1 MTWTNG
7 LRATQP
13 IAWLLCAV
21 LPSTRAGQVGQAVNE
36 GAERIGFALIKRPRV
51 AGTCRV
57 GELAEAGVEFAAVL
71 GGQGSEQ
78 GDHGVFG
85 RGHSDVAVVVCLA
98 AALADSGGIDGR
110 DDAGAHVCQASTG
123 QPGATDDGRG
133 KGLLKDAMFDLGD
146 ELVGDV
152 AGGGVNDGGPVHN
165 QLSGGQGGADL
176 RQTVPQAQAQAD
188 QPAGVVAG
196 DGQRGT
202 DLGLGNLQT
211 ISIPATNLLRVAL
224 LAEPVVGESGDHRQL
239 SFRDRR
245 LHPSEIRHRIDQ
257 LARRQCRGR
266 RNRVA

>member
-1 MTWTNG
+1 M
-7 LRATQP
+7 A
-13 IAWLLCAV
+13 
-21 LPSTRAGQVGQAVNE
+21 SSAGD
-36 GAERIGFALIKRPRV
+36 IL
-51 AGTCRV
+51 
-57 GELAEAGVEFAAVL
+57 
-71 GGQGSEQ
+71 
-78 GDHGVFG
+78 
-85 RGHSDVAVVVCLA
+85 DVAVVVCLA
-98 AALADSGGIDGR
+98 AALADSGGIDGP
-110 DDAGAHVCQASTG
+110 DDAGAHVFRRR
-123 QPGATDDGRG
+123 PVNPATDDGRG

-152 AGGGVNDGGPVHN
+152 AGGGVNDGGPVHI

-245 LHPSEIRHRIDQ
+245 LHPSELRHRIDQ